1 MNLFP
6 NLKLNV
12 VVGLRITLGFAL
24 IAFLTPLLAW
34 ASTESS
40 PITSEQALQ
49 KLVEGNTRFVE
60 DKCTYSNVSAERRAD
75 TAKNGQ
81 HPFASVVSC
90 SDSRVPVEL
99 LLDQGIGDIFV
110 IRVAGNVCNV
120 DETGSVEYGVDHLG
134 TPVLVVLG
142 HTKCGAV
149 TAVSDGAKL
158 HGNIPALVH
167 GIIPAVKTAKK
178 SHPDAKG
185 NALVA
190 AAIEANVWQSIQDLL
205 KKSPVVLKRVQDG
218 KLKIVGAVYN
228 LEDGHVNW
236 LGEHPEQA
244 CLLGTKGNESN
255 LVEATGDK
263 STTVDSATT
272 PDTVIS
278 SPENQEIN
286 VK

>member
-1 MNLFP
+1 VISLT
-6 NLKLNV
+6 NLKLNL
-12 VVGLRITLGFAL
+12 VVGLRIALGFAL
-24 IAFLTPLLAW
+24 MAFVILSVAR
-34 ASTESS
+34 ASTETST
-40 PITSEQALQ
+40 ITSEQALQ
-49 KLVEGNTRFVE
+49 KLVEGNTRFV
-60 DKCTYSNVSAERRAD
+60 DGKSTYSNVSAERRAD

-99 LLDQGIGDIFV
+99 LLDQGIGDVFV

-149 TAVSDGAKL
+149 TAVCEGAEL

-167 GIIPAVKTAKK
+167 GIIPAVETAKK

-185 NALVA
+185 DALVA
-190 AAIEANVWQSIQDLL
+190 AAIEANVWQSINDLL
-205 KKSPVVLKRVQDG
+205 KKSPAVLKRVQEG

-244 CLLGTKGNESN
+244 LLLKTNGNDSN
-255 LVEATGDK
+255 LVEATVHE
-263 STTVDSATT
+263 SSTVDSATN
-272 PDTVIS
+272 PDSGHS
-278 SPENQEIN
+278 SSENQKTD